1 MSFGHIS
8 NHLLMYLGTA
18 GWVPDKIDTDRT
30 PKSVAAYLC
39 LHFLGLSVRVLIVS
53 GFNNTSAL
61 VGLFVSSP
69 KEREKRDRTDS
80 RGDKREGLGKKR
92 KMKESDER
100 EEITIFPPLPLPAA
114 RTAIISWA
122 PRWRKLQD
130 TFALPNHLTR
140 LSESI

>member
-1 MSFGHIS
+1 MA
-8 NHLLMYLGTA
+8 T
-18 GWVPDKIDTDRT
+18 
-30 PKSVAAYLC
+30 YLC
-39 LHFLGLSVRVLIVS
+39 LHFLGLSVQVLIVS

-69 KEREKRDRTDS
+69 KEREKSDRTDS

-92 KMKESDER
+92 KMKES

-122 PRWRKLQD
+122 PR
-130 TFALPNHLTR
+130 
-140 LSESI
+140 